1 MAEPRPVKSRELA
14 WCSGGDGRR
23 YAVSCGALTVPI
35 ARKRSTRR
43 LESYMTRGTVV
54 KKAIWSCSLGWSLRP
69 DPFGHN
75 PPGLR
80 QAFLDWR

>member
-1 MAEPRPVKSRELA
+1 
-14 WCSGGDGRR
+14 
-23 YAVSCGALTVPI
+23 
-35 ARKRSTRR
+35 
-43 LESYMTRGTVV
+43 MTRGTKV